1 MRVSESKTNE
11 HGVVIN
17 SPAIF
22 QWDEIERVKSMSGGQ
37 VGQLLSGEHMHLV
50 RAVYPPG
57 ATYALHSHP
66 HEQFSVLLSG
76 RLRLT
81 VGDETRDIAAGDGWY
96 AAANV
101 PHGGVVLGDES
112 AVFVDVYAPA
122 TRWIVDLFAERTP
135 LPSLKE
141 VEATD

>member
-1 MRVSESKTNE
+1 MRESKSTTNE
-11 HGVVIN
+11 HGVTAN

-22 QWDEIERVKSMSGGQ
+22 KWEEVERVKSMSGGQ

-57 ATYALHSHP
+57 SIYEMHSHP

-81 VGDETRDIAAGDGWY
+81 VGDQTREIAAGDGWY

-112 AVFVDVYAPA
+112 AVFVDVYSPA
-122 TRWIVDLFAERTP
+122 TQWIVDLFAERTP
-135 LPSLKE
+135 LPALKE
-141 VEATD
+141 ADVSD